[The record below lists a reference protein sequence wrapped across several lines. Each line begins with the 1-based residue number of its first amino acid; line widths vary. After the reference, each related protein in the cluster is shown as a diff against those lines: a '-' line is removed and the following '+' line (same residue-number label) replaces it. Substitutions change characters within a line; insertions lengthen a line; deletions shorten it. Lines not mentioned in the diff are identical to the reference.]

1 MARPVKANE
10 FNTAYEY
17 EQAKKEARKAAQGK
31 RSSPNGRRS
40 YSLKGADE

>member
-1 MARPVKANE
+1 MSRPVKANE
-10 FNTAYEY
+10 FATAYEY

-40 YSLKGADE
+40 YSVKGSDE

>member
-31 RSSPNGRRS
+31 RSSPNGRRT
-40 YSLKGADE
+40 YNMKGSDE

>member
-1 MARPVKANE
+1 MARQVKASD
-10 FNTAYEY
+10 FATAYEY
-17 EQAKKEARKAAQGK
+17 EQAKKENRKAAQVK

>member
-10 FNTAYEY
+10 YATAYEY
-17 EQAKKEARKAAQGK
+17 EQAKKEARKVAQGK

-40 YSLKGADE
+40 FAVKGSDE

>member
-31 RSSPNGRRS
+31 RNSPHGRRS
-40 YSLKGADE
+40 FAVKGSDE

>member
-1 MARPVKANE
+1 MSRPVKANE

-17 EQAKKEARKAAQGK
+17 EQAKKEARKVAQGK

-40 YSLKGADE
+40 FNMKGSDE